1 VKSELHARAKKLIVA
16 DRVEGISADERD
28 WLDRHLANCD
38 ECSTEASRLSAAIQT
53 FRAVPM
59 TASPDLVRRTSA
71 MVLQRTRQK
80 HTAGRESVPLWI
92 ATATSAASM
101 ASTAPFIWSGLAW
114 IGRFSHTPEIV
125 WQTGFLLWW
134 FMPATILAA
143 AAAWRRRAK
152 QQDEYWRQQWQ

>member
-1 VKSELHARAKKLIVA
+1 VNSELHTRAKKLIVA
-16 DRVEGISADERD
+16 DRVEGISAGDRD
-28 WLDRHLANCD
+28 WLDRHLAGCD
-38 ECSTEASRLSAAIQT
+38 ECSTEASRVSAAIQA

-71 MVLQRTRQK
+71 MVLQRARK
-80 HTAGRESVPLWI
+80 KRTARRESVPLWI
-92 ATATSAASM
+92 ATAISAASM

-114 IGRFSHTPEIV
+114 MGRFSHAPEIV

-134 FMPATILAA
+134 FMPASILAA
-143 AAAWRRRAK
+143 AAAWRRAK